1 MAFVSYDS
9 YKNRIEKLA
18 KFKNFVVKYKFL
30 IMGVL
35 AVIIGG
41 VSALMA
47 TKGMITEDIVLAD
60 TFTYGQSYAPT
71 AASAFLSG
79 VEYEYSLQGSDEWT
93 DKKPVKVGKY
103 SVRAVT
109 DKVIGNGYGKTLNF
123 EILPAEITFTFNNN
137 VEASLTYGSDPSKS
151 DYSYSGLVPAYG
163 DSVRGVVFD
172 YDYPEAVGEDVGVT
186 LKKLD
191 IRAGDEDR
199 SECYVYKTPSTK
211 YKFAA
216 KSVSFKLADASETY
230 DGKAFAISGKPD
242 SYTQNL
248 LVNGDKFVMNTKITD
263 GSGAA
268 VAPVNAGSYRIEP
281 DGAIK
286 VVDGSGKDVTYR
298 YDVSSPVNGTFTVN
312 RRHVTLLSETEEWIY
327 DGLRSEE
334 RRVGKECY
342 S

>member
-103 SVRAVT
+103 SGEPLA
-109 DKVIGNGYGKTLNF
+109 GYSRLAGQF
-123 EILPAEITFTFNNN
+123 P
-137 VEASLTYGSDPSKS
+137 
-151 DYSYSGLVPAYG
+151 
-163 DSVRGVVFD
+163 
-172 YDYPEAVGEDVGVT
+172 YDYYTPAV
-186 LKKLD
+186 
-191 IRAGDEDR
+191 AW
-199 SECYVYKTPSTK
+199 
-211 YKFAA
+211 
-216 KSVSFKLADASETY
+216 ADAT
-230 DGKAFAISGKPD
+230 G
-242 SYTQNL
+242 L
-248 LVNGDKFVMNTKITD
+248 LEDT
-263 GSGAA
+263 GAA
-268 VAPVNAGSYRIEP
+268 FDPGSMSPRANI
-281 DGAIK
+281 
-286 VVDGSGKDVTYR
+286 VTYLYR
-298 YDVSSPVNGTFTVN
+298 SAGKLPEGSPMSPTTAV
-312 RRHVTLLSETEEWIY
+312 
-327 DGLRSEE
+327 
-334 RRVGKECY
+334 
-342 S
+342 